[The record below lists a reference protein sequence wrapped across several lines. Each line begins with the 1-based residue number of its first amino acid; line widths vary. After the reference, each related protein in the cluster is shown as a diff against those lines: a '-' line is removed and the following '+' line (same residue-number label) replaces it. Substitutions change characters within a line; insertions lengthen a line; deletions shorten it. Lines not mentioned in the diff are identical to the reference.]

1 MTGLAPDPAVP
12 RRDAL
17 LRPETMA
24 GVISQRLLAG
34 VPVDRCERVYTK
46 YRVGE
51 SLRVV
56 YRYDGHYVAAR
67 TGKRDGVPAPE
78 VGAALYPF
86 PHDRKLPALPAVA
99 STAER
104 LLGRPVTTRLVAY
117 AAEQS
122 ATAEC
127 RDEHGRVIAYAKVG
141 RDDGERRGCELLA
154 GQTAV
159 RTPRVLGDADGVL
172 LLEPLH
178 GARLDDADALHAL
191 GTSLASLHNV
201 KGDRPRLTRLYP
213 ERLATAADV
222 IGRARPDV
230 GPAAQRLL

>member
-34 VPVDRCERVYTK
+34 VPVDRCERVYAK

-56 YRYDGHYVAAR
+56 YRYDGQYVAAR
-67 TGKRDGVPAPE
+67 TGKRDGVAAPE

-86 PHDRKLPALPAVA
+86 PHDRKLPALA
-99 STAER
+99 SLDTTAAR
-104 LLGRPVTTRLVAY
+104 LLGRSITTHLVAY

-127 RDEHGRVIAYAKVG
+127 SDEHGRVVAYAKVG
-141 RDDGERRGCELLA
+141 RDDAELQGCELLA

-159 RTPRVLGDADGVL
+159 RVPRVLAAADGVL

-178 GARLDDADALHAL
+178 GNRLDTLRGEGLHAL
-191 GTSLASLHNV
+191 GASLATLHQTLNGV
-201 KGDRPRLTRLYP
+201 RPLRQV
-213 ERLATAADV
+213 E
-222 IGRARPDV
+222 G
-230 GPAAQRLL
+230 